1 MNIVQQNQAASQ
13 SQTGF
18 YSWFQ
23 MPCGTSGTAVTNNQL
38 AFKLIQPNGM
48 GDISVCSDVYTECTS
63 PDFMNYIGD
72 VTSMHGPIWNPLSI
86 NTPNLITHTEFAD
99 MPQYIM
105 DCQSMYYKTAITT
118 SATEVVIF
126 PNPAKEHLNIKLNGV
141 ASDLKITLVD
151 ITGRIVAKLYDN
163 DSEETKISL
172 ALPPLANGVYLV
184 NIELNNTRLPIQ
196 KITINN

>member
-23 MPCGTSGTAVTNNQL
+23 MPCGTSGTA
-38 AFKLIQPNGM
+38 
-48 GDISVCSDVYTECTS
+48 
-63 PDFMNYIGD
+63 
-72 VTSMHGPIWNPLSI
+72 
-86 NTPNLITHTEFAD
+86 
-99 MPQYIM
+99 
-105 DCQSMYYKTAITT
+105 AITT